1 MKYFLD
7 KINNT
12 VFAITNFEYAPV
24 EGKEVEITEDE
35 YNKFMDSFKY
45 VPTEEDRLNS
55 LRARRKVLL
64 EAFDKY
70 KSNVNYGIIVEN
82 EITRSIIVAWYNDLL
97 DLKENAFEEIPEAI
111 KYYL

>member
-12 VFAITNFEYAPV
+12 VFAITNFEYTPI
-24 EGKEVEITEDE
+24 EGEEVEISEDE
-35 YNKFMDSFKY
+35 YNQFLKSLTWSHTDESIK
-45 VPTEEDRLNS
+45 EQLRLK
-55 LRARRKVLL
+55 RKPLL

-82 EITRSIIVAWYNDLL
+82 ENTRSIIVAWYNDILN
-97 DLKENAFEEIPEAI
+97 LKESAFEEIPEAI